1 MKKSTKCFFILSLFL
16 LCLCGC
22 SQSSK
27 LNPKSPVTLTMW
39 HVYGEQADSPM
50 NRLITEFNETVGK
63 EKGIIINVTRM
74 SNSKEIGPM
83 LTSAFENAPGAPEI
97 PDLFFG
103 HNSNVAQIGAEN
115 VLNWNDLFTEE
126 ELEDFVSD
134 FLKEGIVDDTLAVLP
149 VSKSTQL
156 LFVNGSEFD
165 RFSAESG
172 VTYEDFSTWEGLFDA
187 AASYYAWSNGKPMCV
202 FDYLLRAVELNM
214 LAKDQEVLFTEDGW
228 YDFDDPSLKES
239 YLTFMRSLV
248 QGHIAVADLYSNTQI
263 MTGETMSGIG
273 SCAALL
279 YYNDIVTY
287 PDNTT
292 EPVNLQI
299 LPYPHTADQ
308 DGLMTQAGVGLC
320 AYKTTEQKAEA
331 ASVFAHWL
339 TEPER
344 NLDFVTQTAYMPV
357 RTGAFDAAADYEFTD
372 ENHEKL
378 YTTLDTM
385 RETYTAY
392 PEEYASGYY
401 DKVTILYEQLRKNQP
416 EWILRSQN
424 GESIDKLAEEAWE
437 QFCQIK

>member
-1 MKKSTKCFFILSLFL
+1 MKKSTKFIFILSLLL
-16 LCLCGC
+16 LCFCGC

-50 NRLITEFNETVGK
+50 NRLIAEFNETIGK

-103 HNSNVAQIGAEN
+103 HNSNIAQIGTEH
-115 VLNWNDLFTEE
+115 VLNWSDWFTKE
-126 ELEDFVSD
+126 ELNDFVSD
-134 FLKEGIVDDTLAVLP
+134 FLKEGNVDDTLAVLP
-149 VSKSTQL
+149 VSKSTHL

-165 RFSAESG
+165 RFAAESG
-172 VTYEDFSTWEGLFDA
+172 VSYEDFSTWEGLFDS
-187 AASYYAWSNGKPMCV
+187 AASYFTWSDGKPMCV

-228 YDFDDPSLKES
+228 YDFTNPSLKES
-239 YLTFMRSLV
+239 YLTFMRPLV

-299 LPYPHTADQ
+299 LPYPHASGR
-308 DGLMTQAGVGLC
+308 DGVMTQAGVGLC

-339 TEPER
+339 TEPQR

-357 RTGAFDAAADYEFTD
+357 RNGSFDAAADYDFTD
-372 ENHEKL
+372 KNHEKL
-378 YTTLDTM
+378 YATLDTM
-385 RETYTAY
+385 RDTYTAY

-401 DKVTILYEQLRKNQP
+401 DKFAILYEQLRQNQP